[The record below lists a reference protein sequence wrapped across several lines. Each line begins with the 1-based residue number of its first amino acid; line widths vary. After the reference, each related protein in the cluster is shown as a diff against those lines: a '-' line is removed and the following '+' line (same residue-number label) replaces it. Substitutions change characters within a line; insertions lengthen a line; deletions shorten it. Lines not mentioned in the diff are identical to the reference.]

1 MMKND
6 PKKVYVGLSGGV
18 DSSVAALLLKQ
29 AGHDVTGVFI
39 KAWYPDFITCNWRE
53 EMRDAMRICA
63 KLDIPFKICDLEA
76 EYKKHVVDYLVE
88 EYKNG
93 RTPNPDVM
101 CNKYIKFDGFLNFA
115 LAEGADFV
123 ATGHYAQNIFANN
136 TFHLTNAVDHNK
148 DQTYFLWTLSQEKLS
163 KILFPI
169 GHLDKS
175 EVRKLAEKNNLFTA
189 IKKDSQGLC
198 FLGHV
203 DIEDF
208 LSHFLTAENGEVL
221 NLDGEVIGKHRG
233 AIFYTIGQ
241 RHGFEITE
249 EISNRDKYYVVS
261 KNLEK
266 NTITVSEKNNEEAKI
281 KTEYEV
287 SSLNIINEIP
297 ENLSCLYRY
306 RGELKKIKFQKTDL
320 NKAKIIFENLN
331 ENIAAGQSVV
341 FYLNGES
348 LGGGIIS

>member
-1 MMKND
+1 MIKET
-6 PKKVYVGLSGGV
+6 KKVYVGLSGGV

-29 AGHDVTGVFI
+29 AGYNVTGVFI

-53 EMRDAMRICA
+53 EMRDAMRVCA

-76 EYKKHVVDYLVE
+76 EYKKHVVDYLVS
-88 EYKNG
+88 EYENG

-115 LAEGADFV
+115 VAEGADFV
-123 ATGHYAQNIFANN
+123 ATGHYAQNIFSDNR
-136 TFHLTNAVDHNK
+136 FHLTKAIDTNK
-148 DQTYFLWTLSQEKLS
+148 DQTYFLWTLPQEKLS

-169 GHLDKS
+169 GHLNKS
-175 EVRKLAEKNNLFTA
+175 EVRKLAEKNDLFTA

-208 LSHFLTAENGEVL
+208 LSHFLTVKGGEVL
-221 NLDGEVIGKHRG
+221 SLNGEVIGKHRG

-249 EISNRDKYYVVS
+249 EVNNRDKYYVVS

-266 NTITVSEKNNEEAKI
+266 NSVTVSEKNNGAAEI
-281 KTEYEV
+281 KNEYEIKN
-287 SSLNIINEIP
+287 LNLIDSMP
-297 ENLSCLYRY
+297 ENLECLYRY
-306 RGELKKIKFQKTDL
+306 RGEFKKIRFQKTSLDS
-320 NKAKIIFENLN
+320 AKIFFEDLK
-331 ENIAAGQSVV
+331 ENIASGQSIV
-341 FYLNGES
+341 FYFMGEC
-348 LGGGIIS
+348 LGGGIVA

>member
-1 MMKND
+1 MNTTA
-6 PKKVYVGLSGGV
+6 KKVYVGLSGGV

-29 AGHDVTGVFI
+29 AGHNVTGVFI

-53 EMRDAMRICA
+53 EMRDAMRVCA
-63 KLDIPFKICDLEA
+63 KLDIPFKVCDLEA
-76 EYKKHVVDYLVE
+76 EYKKHVVDYLVS
-88 EYKNG
+88 EYENG

-115 LAEGADFV
+115 LGEGADFV
-123 ATGHYAQNIFANN
+123 ATGHYAQNIFADNK
-136 TFHLTNAVDHNK
+136 FHLTKAVDKNK
-148 DQTYFLWTLSQEKLS
+148 DQTYFLWTLPQEKLS

-169 GHLDKS
+169 GHLNKS
-175 EVRKLAEKNNLFTA
+175 EVRKSAEKNNLFTA

-208 LSHFLTAENGEVL
+208 LSHFLTVKSGEVL
-221 NLDGEVIGKHRG
+221 NLNGEVVGKHRG

-249 EISNRDKYYVVS
+249 EDNYREKYYVVS

-266 NTITVSEKNNEEAKI
+266 NSITVSEKNNEASEI
-281 KTEYEV
+281 KTDYEIKN
-287 SSLNIINEIP
+287 LNLIDSMP
-297 ENLSCLYRY
+297 ENLECLYRY
-306 RGELKKIKFQKTDL
+306 RGEFKKIKFQKIDSSTARIFFEDL
-320 NKAKIIFENLN
+320 R
-331 ENIAAGQSVV
+331 ENIASGQSVV
-341 FYLNGES
+341 FYFMGEC
-348 LGGGIIS
+348 LGGGIVA

>member
-1 MMKND
+1 MNTIA
-6 PKKVYVGLSGGV
+6 KKVYVGLSGGV

-29 AGHDVTGVFI
+29 SGYNVTGVFI

-53 EMRDAMRICA
+53 EMRDAMRVCA
-63 KLDIPFKICDLEA
+63 KLDIPFKVCDLEA
-76 EYKKHVVDYLVE
+76 EFKKHVIDYLVS
-88 EYKNG
+88 EYENG

-115 LAEGADFV
+115 MAEGADFV
-123 ATGHYAQNIFANN
+123 ATGHYAQNIFSDNK
-136 TFHLTNAVDHNK
+136 FHLTKAVDSNK
-148 DQTYFLWTLSQEKLS
+148 DQTYFLWTLPQEKLS

-169 GHLDKS
+169 GHLNKS

-208 LSHFLTAENGEVL
+208 LSHFLTVKSGEVL
-221 NLDGEVIGKHRG
+221 NLNSEVIGKHRG

-249 EISNRDKYYVVS
+249 EINNRDKYYVVS

-266 NTITVSEKNNEEAKI
+266 NSITVSEKNNESTEI
-281 KTEYEV
+281 KTDYEIRN
-287 SSLNIINEIP
+287 LNLTDSMP
-297 ENLSCLYRY
+297 KNLECLYRY
-306 RGELKKIKFQKTDL
+306 RGEFKKIKFEKIDSSR
-320 NKAKIIFENLN
+320 AKISFEDLK
-331 ENIAAGQSVV
+331 ENIASGQSIV
-341 FYLNGES
+341 FYFMEKC
-348 LGGGIIS
+348 LGGGIVA

>member
-1 MMKND
+1 MNTTA
-6 PKKVYVGLSGGV
+6 KKVYVGLSGGV

-29 AGHDVTGVFI
+29 AGHNVTGVFI

-53 EMRDAMRICA
+53 EMRDAMRVCA
-63 KLDIPFKICDLEA
+63 KLDIPFKVCDLEA
-76 EYKKHVVDYLVE
+76 EYKKHVVDYLVS
-88 EYKNG
+88 EYENG
-93 RTPNPDVM
+93 RTPNPDVV

-115 LAEGADFV
+115 LSEGADFV
-123 ATGHYAQNIFANN
+123 ATGHYAQNIFADNK
-136 TFHLTNAVDHNK
+136 FHLTKAVDTNK
-148 DQTYFLWTLSQEKLS
+148 DQTYFLWTLPQEKLS

-208 LSHFLTAENGEVL
+208 LSHFLTVKSGEVL
-221 NLDGEVIGKHRG
+221 NLKGEVVGKHRG

-249 EISNRDKYYVVS
+249 EDNQREKYYVVS

-266 NTITVSEKNNEEAKI
+266 NSITV
-281 KTEYEV
+281 
-287 SSLNIINEIP
+287 
-297 ENLSCLYRY
+297 
-306 RGELKKIKFQKTDL
+306 
-320 NKAKIIFENLN
+320 
-331 ENIAAGQSVV
+331 
-341 FYLNGES
+341 
-348 LGGGIIS
+348 

>member
-1 MMKND
+1 MTEKT
-6 PKKVYVGLSGGV
+6 KKVYVGLSGGV

-29 AGHDVTGVFI
+29 AGYDVTGVFI

-63 KLDIPFKICDLEA
+63 KLDIPFKICDLET
-76 EYKKHVVDYLVE
+76 EYKKHVVDYLVS
-88 EYKNG
+88 EYENG

-115 LAEGADFV
+115 LTEGADFV
-123 ATGHYAQNIFANN
+123 ATGHYAQNIFSNES
-136 TFHLTNAVDHNK
+136 FHLNNAADKNK

-169 GHLDKS
+169 GHLNKS

-189 IKKDSQGLC
+189 DKKDSQGLC

-203 DIEDF
+203 DIENF
-208 LSHFLTAENGEVL
+208 LSHFLKSESGEILNSNGEV
-221 NLDGEVIGKHRG
+221 VGKHRG

-249 EISNRDKYYVVS
+249 ENNNRDKYYVIS

-266 NTITVSEKNNEEAKI
+266 NTITVSEKNNE
-281 KTEYEV
+281 KTEIENEYEIIN
-287 SSLNIINEIP
+287 LNVINEIP
-297 ENLSCLYRY
+297 ENLLCLYRY
-306 RGELKKIKFQKTDL
+306 RGEFKEINFTKTALD
-320 NKAKIIFENLN
+320 KAKISFKNLT
-331 ENIAAGQSVV
+331 ENIASGQSVV
-341 FYLNGES
+341 FYLNGQC
-348 LGGGIIS
+348 LGGGIVA